1 VEVEDHGELAGSAEE
16 EEEEEEEEKYVRSAE
31 EEDHGEHS
39 GSVEDEQIGSVE
51 KRLRSGFAVLASY
64 FPIRWLV

>member
-1 VEVEDHGELAGSAEE
+1 MGSAEDHGEL
-16 EEEEEEEEKYVRSAE
+16 
-31 EEDHGEHS
+31 S
-39 GSVEDEQIGSVE
+39 GSVEEEQMGSAE